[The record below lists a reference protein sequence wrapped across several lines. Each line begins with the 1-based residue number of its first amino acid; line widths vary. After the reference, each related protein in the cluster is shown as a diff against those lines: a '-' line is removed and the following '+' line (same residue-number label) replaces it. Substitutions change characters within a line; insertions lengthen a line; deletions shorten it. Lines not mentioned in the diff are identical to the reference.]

1 MKKFK
6 VEFLTF
12 NKGAK
17 LRNNSNFLFKLNRFT
32 NDRSTIYIRLFKR
45 VGLYIS
51 FPSLQ
56 LG

>member
-17 LRNNSNFLFKLNRFT
+17 LRNKSNFLFKLNRFA